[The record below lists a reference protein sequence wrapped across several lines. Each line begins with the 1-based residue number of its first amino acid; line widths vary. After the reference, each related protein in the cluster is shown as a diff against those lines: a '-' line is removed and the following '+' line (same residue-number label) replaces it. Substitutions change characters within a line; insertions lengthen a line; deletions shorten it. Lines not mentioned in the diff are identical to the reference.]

1 MLGYLTKRLFIFLP
15 TLLIISLIAFTLNNF
30 GAGNPIDARLP
41 PVGEGLDDFNYH
53 EEAYYAEAHRLGLD
67 RPLFYFDF
75 TSAAYPDTLH
85 KIVNRDKIATLKKLI
100 GQYGNWPKIDSYF
113 NQINQLERSIFSWP
127 DTIGKN
133 EAIEIKKKI
142 NQLYLGHKEKRI
154 SSLLLSIKQKVAELP
169 YATIPPLT
177 DTYTAVEDLQK
188 KINLVRTEPDQAKLF
203 TPVFRWNGFDNQ
215 YHNWFSNFI
224 RGDFGVSYFNGQ
236 SVTDKIKTAAE
247 WTFIMNIVSLFFT
260 FLLAIPIGVIAAQK
274 QGRAFDRFS
283 SISLFFLFSVP
294 SFWMATMLV
303 MFFTTPQYGMQF
315 FASIGGKELPILFCL
330 SFVLPMATW
339 LLFPGR

>member
-1 MLGYLTKRLFIFLP
+1 MP
-15 TLLIISLIAFTLNNF
+15 
-30 GAGNPIDARLP
+30 
-41 PVGEGLDDFNYH
+41 H
-53 EEAYYAEAHRLGLD
+53 
-67 RPLFYFDF
+67 
-75 TSAAYPDTLH
+75 
-85 KIVNRDKIATLKKLI
+85 
-100 GQYGNWPKIDSYF
+100 
-113 NQINQLERSIFSWP
+113 
-127 DTIGKN
+127 
-133 EAIEIKKKI
+133 
-142 NQLYLGHKEKRI
+142 
-154 SSLLLSIKQKVAELP
+154 
-169 YATIPPLT
+169 ATIPALA

-188 KINLVRTEPDQAKLF
+188 KINLVRTEPDQTKLF

-247 WTFIMNIVSLFFT
+247 WTFIMNIVSLLFT

-315 FASIGGKELPILFCL
+315 FASIGLGSVASDAPFWERFWERADWNWCGTMFFQEKNN
-330 SFVLPMATW
+330 T
-339 LLFPGR
+339 R